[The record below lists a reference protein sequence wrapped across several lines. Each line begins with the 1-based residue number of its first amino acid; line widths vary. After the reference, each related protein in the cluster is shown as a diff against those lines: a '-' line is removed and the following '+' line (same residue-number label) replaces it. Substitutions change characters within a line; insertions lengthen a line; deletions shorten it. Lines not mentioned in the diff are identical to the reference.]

1 MSLMKRVDQA
11 RDAYRKGDLEG
22 SAAAH
27 SAVRI
32 TVAGATE
39 EHGGASHA
47 YLGDLVYGGLDGIV
61 TTFAVV
67 SGVAGAQLGSGI
79 VLILGL
85 ANLFADGFS
94 MAVGAY
100 LSSKSEQEY
109 YDREYQREAWEVEHF
124 PDGERAELI
133 TAYRAKGYDERDA
146 TQLVDIQTK
155 KPDLW
160 VKTMMVEELGLM
172 KGERNPMYSALA
184 TFGSFLIAGAIPL
197 LVYLVGLVVPLAE
210 GVSFPASIMLSALA
224 LFALGA
230 AKVLVTERN
239 FLKSGLEM
247 LIVGGAAASVA
258 YVVGVLLRGL
268 GAGG

>member
-11 RDAYRKGDLEG
+11 REAYRQGDLSG

-27 SAVRI
+27 SENRI
-32 TVAGATE
+32 AMAARE
-39 EHGGASHA
+39 EHGAESHA
-47 YLGDLVYGGLDGIV
+47 YVGDMVYGGLDGIV

-67 SGVAGAQLGSGI
+67 SGVAGAQLGSGV

-124 PDGERAELI
+124 PKGELAELTEI
-133 TAYRAKGYDERDA
+133 YRAKGFSDEDA
-146 TQLVDIQTK
+146 AKLVDIQTK
-155 KPDLW
+155 KPELW
-160 VKTMMVEELGLM
+160 VRTMMVEELGMM
-172 KGERNPMYSALA
+172 KDERNPRTSAVA
-184 TFGSFLIAGAIPL
+184 TLGSFVLAGVLPL
-197 LVYLVGLVVPLAE
+197 AVYLIGLAVPVPA
-210 GVSFPASIMLSALA
+210 GVSFPVSLGLSAVA

-247 LIVGGAAASVA
+247 LIVGGAAAGVA
-258 YVVGVLLRGL
+258 YAIGVLLKVL
-268 GAGG
+268 GVGG

>member
-11 RDAYRKGDLEG
+11 REAYRRGDLGG

-27 SAVRI
+27 APDRI
-32 TVAGATE
+32 ALAARE
-39 EHGGASHA
+39 EHGAASHA
-47 YLGDLVYGGLDGIV
+47 YLGDMVYGGLDGIV

-67 SGVAGAQLGSGI
+67 SGVAGAQLGSGV

-85 ANLFADGFS
+85 ANLLADGFS
-94 MAVGAY
+94 MAVGSY

-124 PDGERAELI
+124 PEGERRELMEI
-133 TAYRAKGYDERDA
+133 YRARGFTEEEAA
-146 TQLVDIQTK
+146 TLVDLQAK
-155 KPDLW
+155 EPKRW
-160 VKTMMVEELGLM
+160 VKTMMVEELGMM
-172 KGERNPMYSALA
+172 KDERNPVTSALA
-184 TFGSFLIAGAIPL
+184 TFGSFLLAGVLPLVIYLIGLAVPIPA
-197 LVYLVGLVVPLAE
+197 GL
-210 GVSFPASIMLSALA
+210 SFPISLALSGAA

-247 LIVGGAAASVA
+247 LVVGGAAAGVA
-258 YVVGVLLRGL
+258 YAVGVLLKGL
-268 GAGG
+268 GVGG

>member
-11 RDAYRKGDLEG
+11 RESYRTRDLSG

-27 SAVRI
+27 SADRI
-32 TVAGATE
+32 AAAARE
-39 EHGGASHA
+39 EHGAASHA
-47 YLGDLVYGGLDGIV
+47 YVGDMVYGGLDGIV

-85 ANLFADGFS
+85 ANLLADGFS

-124 PDGERAELI
+124 PKGERDELLEI
-133 TAYRAKGYDERDA
+133 YRAKGYADDDA
-146 TQLVDIQTK
+146 TQLVNIQTK
-155 KPDLW
+155 APGLW
-160 VKTMMVEELGLM
+160 VKTMMVEELGMM
-172 KGERNPMYSALA
+172 KDERNPLTSALA
-184 TFGSFLIAGAIPL
+184 TFGSFLLAGVLPL
-197 LVYLVGLVVPLAE
+197 LIYLIGLAAPI
-210 GVSFPASIMLSALA
+210 PASAYFPISIGLSVVA

-247 LIVGGAAASVA
+247 LAVGGAAAGVA
-258 YVVGVLLRGL
+258 YAVGVLLKGL
-268 GAGG
+268 GVGG

>member
-1 MSLMKRVDQA
+1 MKRVDQA
-11 RDAYRKGDLEG
+11 REAYRKGDLSG
-22 SAAAH
+22 AAAAH
-27 SAVRI
+27 SGDRI
-32 TVAGATE
+32 ATSARE
-39 EHGGASHA
+39 EHGAASHA
-47 YLGDLVYGGLDGIV
+47 YVGDMVYGGLDGIV

-67 SGVAGAQLGSGI
+67 SGVAGAQLGSGV

-94 MAVGAY
+94 MAVGAF

-124 PDGERAELI
+124 PKGERSELLEI
-133 TAYRAKGYDERDA
+133 YRAKGYSDEDA
-146 TQLVDIQTK
+146 NRLVDIQSQ

-160 VKTMMVEELGLM
+160 VKTMMVEELGMM
-172 KGERNPMYSALA
+172 KDERNPMTSALA
-184 TFGSFLIAGAIPL
+184 TLGSFVLAGVLPL
-197 LVYLVGLVVPLAE
+197 VVYLIGLAVPIPA
-210 GVSFPASIMLSALA
+210 GISFPISLALSAVA

-247 LIVGGAAASVA
+247 LVVGGAAACVA
-258 YVVGVLLRGL
+258 YVVGVLLKGL
-268 GAGG
+268 GVGG

>member
-11 RDAYRKGDLEG
+11 RDAYRKGDVG
-22 SAAAH
+22 SSAAAH

-32 TVAGATE
+32 AASARE

-47 YLGDLVYGGLDGIV
+47 YLGDMVYGGLDGIV

-109 YDREYQREAWEVEHF
+109 YDREYTREAWEVEHF
-124 PDGERAELI
+124 R
-133 TAYRAKGYDERDA
+133 TANA
-146 TQLVDIQTK
+146 
-155 KPDLW
+155 
-160 VKTMMVEELGLM
+160 
-172 KGERNPMYSALA
+172 
-184 TFGSFLIAGAIPL
+184 GSSSRPTAPRVIPTRTPP
-197 LVYLVGLVVPLAE
+197 GWWTSRPSSRTC
-210 GVSFPASIMLSALA
+210 GS
-224 LFALGA
+224 
-230 AKVLVTERN
+230 R
-239 FLKSGLEM
+239 
-247 LIVGGAAASVA
+247 
-258 YVVGVLLRGL
+258 R
-268 GAGG
+268 

>member
-11 RDAYRKGDLEG
+11 RDAYRKGDMSG
-22 SAAAH
+22 SAEAHAAGRI
-27 SAVRI
+27 AVAAR
-32 TVAGATE
+32 E
-39 EHGGASHA
+39 EHGAPSHA
-47 YLGDLVYGGLDGIV
+47 YLGDMVYGGLDGIV

-100 LSSKSEQEY
+100 LSSKSDQEY

-124 PDGERAELI
+124 PDGERTELI
-133 TAYRAKGYDERDA
+133 EAYRAKGYTAEDA

-155 KPDLW
+155 QPDLW
-160 VKTMMVEELGLM
+160 VKTMMVEELGML
-172 KGERNPMYSALA
+172 KDERNPVTSALA
-184 TFGSFLIAGAIPL
+184 TLVSFIIAGSIPL
-197 LVYLVGLVVPLAE
+197 LFYLIGLVAPIPA
-210 GVSFPASIMLSALA
+210 GIAFPASLLLSGAA
-224 LFALGA
+224 LFGLGA

-239 FLKSGLEM
+239 FFKSGLEM
-247 LIVGGAAASVA
+247 LVVGGAAAGVA
-258 YVVGVLLRGL
+258 YVVGVLLKGL

>member
-11 RDAYRKGDLEG
+11 RDAYRKGDLAG

-27 SAVRI
+27 SAARI
-32 TVAGATE
+32 TAGARE

-47 YLGDLVYGGLDGIV
+47 YLGDMVYGGLDGIV

-133 TAYRAKGYDERDA
+133 SAYRAKGYDERDA
-146 TQLVDIQTK
+146 TRLVDIQTK

-172 KGERNPMYSALA
+172 KDERNPLYSALA

-197 LVYLVGLVVPLAE
+197 LVYLIGLAVPIPE
-210 GVSFPASIMLSALA
+210 GVSFPASLA
-224 LFALGA
+224 LSCAALFGLGA

-239 FLKSGLEM
+239 FFKSGLEM
-247 LIVGGAAASVA
+247 LIVGGAAAGVA

>member
-11 RDAYRKGDLEG
+11 REAYRRGDLSS

-27 SAVRI
+27 SADRI
-32 TVAGATE
+32 AIAARE
-39 EHGGASHA
+39 EHGAPSHA
-47 YLGDLVYGGLDGIV
+47 YLGNMVYGGLDGIA

-67 SGVAGAQLGSGI
+67 SGVAGAQLGSGV
-79 VLILGL
+79 VLVLGV

-124 PDGERAELI
+124 PKGERSELI
-133 TAYRAKGYDERDA
+133 EIYRAKGYSDEDA
-146 TQLVDIQTK
+146 TRLVDIQTK

-160 VKTMMVEELGLM
+160 VKTMMVEELGMM
-172 KGERNPMYSALA
+172 KDGRNPLASALA
-184 TFGSFLIAGAIPL
+184 TLASFVVAGVLPL
-197 LVYLVGLVVPLAE
+197 LVYLIGLTVPIPA
-210 GVSFPASIMLSALA
+210 GISFPVSLGLSGAA
-224 LFALGA
+224 LFGLGA

-247 LIVGGAAASVA
+247 LVVGGAAASVA
-258 YVVGVLLRGL
+258 YLVGVLLKGL
-268 GAGG
+268 GVGG